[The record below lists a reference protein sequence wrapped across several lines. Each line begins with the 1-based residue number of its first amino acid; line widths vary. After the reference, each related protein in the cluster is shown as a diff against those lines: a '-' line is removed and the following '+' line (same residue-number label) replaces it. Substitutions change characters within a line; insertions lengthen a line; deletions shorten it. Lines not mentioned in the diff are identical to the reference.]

1 MNRQTPHSDL
11 AAMHAAQRQRTLNAL
26 LQATAGQA
34 DVCCAPLNGFG
45 MFGWGYEGGA
55 KTADDGGAAM
65 QGDLNY
71 GLCYLGHMM
80 DQGFE
85 TAFAV
90 VRGSQ
95 PLLICLKTWEPGE
108 PEPEWPAQNW
118 SRIYRRAQEDS
129 HGG

>member
-1 MNRQTPHSDL
+1 MNSQPPHSDL
-11 AAMHAAQRQRTLNAL
+11 AAMQAAQRQRTLNAL
-26 LQATAGQA
+26 LQVTAGQA

-45 MFGWGYEGGA
+45 MFGWVYEGGA
-55 KTADDGGAAM
+55 STGDGSAVM

-71 GLCYLGHMM
+71 GLHYLGHMM

-90 VRGSQ
+90 VHASQ
-95 PLLICLKTWEPGE
+95 PLLVCLKTWEPGE

-118 SRIYRRAQEDS
+118 SQIYRHAQEES
-129 HGG
+129 HGF

>member
-1 MNRQTPHSDL
+1 MNSQPTHSDL

-26 LQATAGQA
+26 MQAAAGQA

-45 MFGWGYEGGA
+45 MFGWVYEGGA
-55 KTADDGGAAM
+55 RTVDGGAAM

-71 GLCYLGHMM
+71 GLHYLGHMM

-90 VRGSQ
+90 VQGSQ

-118 SRIYRRAQEDS
+118 SRIYRHAQEDS
-129 HGG
+129 HGF

>member
-11 AAMHAAQRQRTLNAL
+11 TAMHAAQRQCTLNAL

-45 MFGWGYEGGA
+45 MFGWVYEGGA
-55 KTADDGGAAM
+55 RTGGGSAVM
-65 QGDLNY
+65 QGDLGY
-71 GLCYLGHMM
+71 GLDYLGHMM

-90 VRGSQ
+90 VKSSQ
-95 PLLICLKTWEPGE
+95 PLLVCLKTWEPGE
-108 PEPEWPAQNW
+108 PEPEWPAQDW
-118 SRIYRRAQEDS
+118 GLIHHHGQE
-129 HGG
+129 